1 MICKTGLQTFVGRFC
16 YLYPRFQTLIESRSP
31 VRAGAR
37 VREKFPNLH
46 TATPKTTITDMN
58 LTKKLLATA
67 AALLACIGAGAQG
80 PVSVAGSV
88 KDAAGLPLPGA
99 TVFVEGTTTG
109 TVTDAAGTFSLKA
122 PGEDAVLVFES
133 MGYKPLKMMVGKLR
147 RFDVT
152 LEDDTQFLD
161 ELVVIGFGEQKKQDL
176 TGSVATVKM
185 QDVENTATL
194 SVDQALQGRVAGADI
209 MSVSGDPTEGTSIRI
224 RGARSITAGNEP
236 LIVVDGVMN
245 AVQDLSDLNSSDIE
259 SISILKDASS
269 TAIYGS
275 QGANG
280 VIIVTT
286 KAGSPTVSRPAV
298 TFTTKWG
305 LSQLARGLD
314 YMNAAE
320 FATYNNDRI
329 DFGKATGNGLIY
341 PATPSYPEKY
351 SDPES
356 LGAGTD
362 WLRSITRT
370 APFQEH
376 ALSVSGNSKATNYF
390 ASVSY
395 ADDEGIILD
404 SGAERIIARLNLGH
418 RFTKWLKVD
427 YNANVLYR
435 HNNNNKTNIGGTGVW
450 SGAVY
455 ISPVL
460 GIDSEIND
468 LYNYGQGSPFN
479 NPYITIKQSVNERRS
494 WSNTQ
499 TLAFT
504 FTPVKNLTIRSR
516 NTYYKYDTHLYK
528 YLPGTLPAR
537 RLAKSGGEV
546 TRQDSDLVQLNTD
559 NTVTW
564 KADFSRVHHFDA
576 MAGMSMYYKSSNSQG
591 IVGKG
596 MLVDDLLW
604 NNLNAIGD
612 KDNYTIT
619 SSNQEVRK
627 LSFLG
632 RVNYNY
638 KQRYYITFTGRAD
651 ASSNFAENN
660 KWGFFPS
667 GALKWN
673 IANEAWL
680 KRTRIFQD
688 LSLRLSAGRTG
699 NDAIAPYSS
708 LERLSS
714 STSGYLLGDGQA
726 TFYYPSRLPSPN
738 LTWEKTDLYNAALD
752 MAVLK
757 GRIKLT
763 AELYRANTR
772 DLLLS
777 VQKAQQTGYSNYTQN
792 LGRTSNR
799 GVEFTLD
806 TRNIVKRNFSWTTS
820 FTISHNRQMV
830 EDIGGEEEVVAMK
843 DQKGYMIYGYKAG
856 YPLNSL
862 WGLQYGGV
870 WHNQQEID
878 DNDITH
884 QYVDYYAKPYKCGRP
899 KYVDRNHDGILDN
912 QDITYLGNADPIVYG
927 GLQNSFHIYG
937 FDLSVFLAYSLG
949 GSIYNYSEFFMAG
962 TYCSNQYRY
971 MLDGWHPYRNPDS
984 DFPAAGASGSS
995 MLPSDFMVHDASYL
1009 RLKTVK
1015 LSYLFDFGRKYK
1027 WIRSLSVGVSAE
1039 NLFLWTTYNGFDPDV
1054 SSKVEDQESTIRRA
1068 DIGAYPRP
1076 RKVIGMIQIKF

>member
-1 MICKTGLQTFVGRFC
+1 
-16 YLYPRFQTLIESRSP
+16 
-31 VRAGAR
+31 
-37 VREKFPNLH
+37 
-46 TATPKTTITDMN
+46 MN
-58 LTKKLLATA
+58 LTKKLLVA
-67 AALLACIGAGAQG
+67 AAVLLGSCLGASAQG
-80 PVSVAGSV
+80 PVPVTGSV
-88 KDAAGLPLPGA
+88 KDAAGVPLPGA
-99 TVFVEGTTTG
+99 TVSVEGTASG

-122 PGEDAVLVFES
+122 PGEESVLVFES
-133 MGYKPLKMMVGKLR
+133 MGYKPRRIKVGKLR

-185 QDVENTATL
+185 QDVENTATISL
-194 SVDQALQGRVAGADI
+194 DQALQGRVAGADI

-245 AVQDLSDLNSSDIE
+245 AVQDLSDLNSADIE
-259 SISILKDASS
+259 SVSVLKDASS

-286 KAGSPTVSRPAV
+286 KKGESSASKPVV
-298 TFTTKWG
+298 TLTAKVGF
-305 LSQLARGLD
+305 SQLARSLD

-329 DFGKATGNGLIY
+329 DFSKSAHGDVY
-341 PATPSYPEKY
+341 PVTPSYAQKY

-356 LGAGTD
+356 LGTGTD
-362 WLRSITRT
+362 WLKSITRT

-376 ALSVSGNSKATNYF
+376 ALSVTGSGKGTNYF
-390 ASVSY
+390 ASLSY

-404 SGAERIIARLNLGH
+404 SGAKRIIGRLNLGH
-418 RFTKWLKVD
+418 RFNKWLKMD

-435 HNNNNKTNIGGTGVW
+435 INNNNKTAIGGTAVW

-460 GIDSEIND
+460 GIDSEVND
-468 LYNYGQGSPFN
+468 LYNYGQGAPFN
-479 NPYITIKQSVNERRS
+479 NPYITIRESVNQRKTYS
-494 WSNTQ
+494 STH

-504 FTPVKNLTIRSR
+504 LTPVKGLTVKSQ

-528 YLPGTLPAR
+528 YLPGTLPVR
-537 RLAKSGGEV
+537 RLSGIGGEV
-546 TRQDSDLVQLNTD
+546 GRQDSDLLQLNTD
-559 NTVTW
+559 NTVTY
-564 KADFSRVHHFDA
+564 KKDIARVHHLDA
-576 MAGMSMYYKSSNSQG
+576 MAGMSMYYKQVNQQS
-591 IVGKG
+591 ITGKG

-604 NNLNAIGD
+604 NDLSGIGD
-612 KDNYTIT
+612 KDNYTL
-619 SSNQEVRK
+619 SSDNQEVRK

-638 KQRYYITFTGRAD
+638 KQKYYLTFTGRAD
-651 ASSNFAENN
+651 ASSNFAANN

-667 GALKWN
+667 TALKWN
-673 IANEAWL
+673 AANEPWI

-688 LSLRLSAGRTG
+688 LSLRFSAGRTG
-699 NDAIAPYSS
+699 NDAIAPYKS
-708 LERLSS
+708 LQQLSS
-714 STSGYLLGDGQA
+714 STAGYLLGDGQS
-726 TFYYPSRLPSPN
+726 TYYYPTRLDSPN
-738 LTWEKTDLYNAALD
+738 LTWEKTDLYNLALD
-752 MAVLK
+752 VSVYK
-757 GRIKLT
+757 GRIKFT
-763 AELYRANTR
+763 AEGYKADTR

-777 VQKAQQTGYSNYTQN
+777 VQKAQQTGYGNYTQN

-799 GVEFTLD
+799 GVEFSLD
-806 TRNIVKRNFSWTTS
+806 TRNIVKQNFSWTSS
-820 FTISHNRQMV
+820 FSISHNRQMV
-830 EDIGGEEEVVAMK
+830 EDIGGESEVVAMK

-862 WGLQYGGV
+862 WGFQYGGV
-870 WHNQQEID
+870 WHNQEEIT

-899 KYVDRNHDGILDN
+899 KYVDRNHDGILDS
-912 QDITYLGNADPIVYG
+912 QDLTYLGNADPIVYG
-927 GLQNSFHIYG
+927 GLQNNFHIYG

-971 MLDGWHPYRNPDS
+971 MLDSWHPYRNPDS
-984 DFPAAGASGSS
+984 NYPAAGASGSS

-1015 LSYLFDFGRKYK
+1015 LSYRFDLDKSVK
-1027 WIRSLSVGVSAE
+1027 WMRSISVGVSAE
-1039 NLFLWTTYNGFDPDV
+1039 NLFLWTWYNGFDPDV

-1076 RKVIGMIQIKF
+1076 RKVIGMVQIKF